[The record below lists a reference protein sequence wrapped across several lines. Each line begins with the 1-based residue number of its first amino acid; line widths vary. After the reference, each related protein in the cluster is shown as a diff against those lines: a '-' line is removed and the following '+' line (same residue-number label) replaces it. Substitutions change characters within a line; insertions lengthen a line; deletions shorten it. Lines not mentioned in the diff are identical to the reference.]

1 MSEEKVEEEE
11 EEYGL
16 ELDKTLR
23 EIRSTV
29 ENITRE
35 VMTFKENVVSE
46 IASVKPIR
54 NILRKRI
61 FQKRSESDWSK

>member
-61 FQKRSESDWSK
+61 FQKRSET

>member
-1 MSEEKVEEEE
+1 MPEEKVEEEE

-35 VMTFKENVVSE
+35 VMMFKENVVSE

-61 FQKRSESDWSK
+61 FQKRSET

>member
-1 MSEEKVEEEE
+1 MSEEKVEEEG